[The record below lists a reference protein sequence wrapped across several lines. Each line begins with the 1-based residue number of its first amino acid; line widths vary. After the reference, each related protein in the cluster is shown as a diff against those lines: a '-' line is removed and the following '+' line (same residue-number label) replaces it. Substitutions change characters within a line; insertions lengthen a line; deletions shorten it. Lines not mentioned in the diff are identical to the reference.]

1 MQEENKQVQAVEAN
15 ETWTERLLGILKGA
29 LISIGALLPGIS
41 GGVLS
46 VVLGIYRP
54 MMEFLSHPFR
64 SLKKNIKF
72 FLPIVVGFAVGV
84 VLLSKL
90 VDWFFR
96 ENELPALWLFIGL
109 ILGTVPSLYREAGEQ
124 GRSKGGYI
132 ALAAAGIL
140 MFAFLTLLGSG
151 ETMQIE
157 PNLFWWL
164 VCGLLWGIG
173 LIVPGMS
180 PSSIFIFL
188 GLYQPMSAGIA
199 ALDLGVILPI
209 GVGLVIMVVLIAKP
223 IKFLFDK
230 HYQLMYHSIIG
241 IVIAST
247 LVIMPLDYV
256 YSVTDIIVCAVC
268 FAVGAV
274 IAYFMEKASSKL
286 DKNVE

>member
-1 MQEENKQVQAVEAN
+1 MEEKKDTLFSWLWRVV
-15 ETWTERLLGILKGA
+15 KGA
-29 LISIGALLPGIS
+29 LVGTGAILPGIS

-54 MMEFLSHPFR
+54 MMEFLSHPFS

-72 FLPIVVGFAVGV
+72 FLPIVIGFAVGV

-90 VDWFFR
+90 VDWLFR

-124 GRSKGGYI
+124 GRGTGAYI
-132 ALAAAGIL
+132 ALAVAGIF

-223 IKFLFDK
+223 IKYLFDK
-230 HYQLMYHSIIG
+230 HYALMYHSIIG

-247 LVIMPLDYV
+247 LVIMPLDKAYGV
-256 YSVTDIIVCAVC
+256 MDIVICAVC
-268 FAVGAV
+268 FVVGAV

-286 DKNVE
+286 DKSAK

>member
-1 MQEENKQVQAVEAN
+1 MEEKKDTLFSWLWRVV
-15 ETWTERLLGILKGA
+15 KGA
-29 LISIGALLPGIS
+29 LVGTGAILPGIS

-72 FLPIVVGFAVGV
+72 FLPIVIGFAVGV

-90 VDWFFR
+90 VDWLFR

-124 GRSKGGYI
+124 GRSKGAYI
-132 ALAAAGIL
+132 ALAVAGIF

-164 VCGLLWGIG
+164 ICGLLWGIG

-223 IKFLFDK
+223 IKYLFDK
-230 HYQLMYHSIIG
+230 HYALMYHSIIG

-247 LVIMPLDYV
+247 LVIMPLEQAYDV
-256 YSVTDIIVCAVC
+256 MDIVICAVC
-268 FAVGAV
+268 FVVGAV

-286 DKNVE
+286 DKSVK

>member
-1 MQEENKQVQAVEAN
+1 MEEKKDTLFSWLWRVV
-15 ETWTERLLGILKGA
+15 KGA
-29 LISIGALLPGIS
+29 LVGTGAILPGIS

-54 MMEFLSHPFR
+54 MMEFLSHPFS

-72 FLPIVVGFAVGV
+72 FLPIVIGFAVGV

-90 VDWFFR
+90 VDWLFR

-124 GRSKGGYI
+124 GRGTGAYI
-132 ALAAAGIL
+132 ALAVAGIF

-223 IKFLFDK
+223 IKYLFDK
-230 HYQLMYHSIIG
+230 HYALMYHSIIG

-247 LVIMPLDYV
+247 LVIMPLEQAYG
-256 YSVTDIIVCAVC
+256 VTDIVICAVC
-268 FAVGAV
+268 FVVGAV

-286 DKNVE
+286 DKSAK